1 MAAVYLC
8 DMLWI
13 KIKQRLRWTR
23 MQAAFGMGLGAHALR
38 DRPGLRVCIYHGVVP
53 APVKRINARF
63 ISTQQLDAQLGYA
76 KQHFQMISMD
86 EAFAGD
92 YDHSRLAVAV
102 TFDDGY
108 LNNLRHA
115 LPVLQK
121 HGIPATVF
129 VTAPRAAGQDI
140 LWPDLL
146 DIASAVSSQPIM
158 VEGLAFH
165 KNRKG
170 EYVDAQGQRLKGQL
184 KLRGAAFKQ
193 AMMAAFEGAR
203 FRGEAR
209 WADYWQLMD
218 ASELKALADADGI
231 TIGGHGTL
239 HHNLDGLPLDE
250 ALQDV
255 KIGLQWIEKAIGK
268 PVKAFAFP
276 DGAYTPA
283 LVDGIAALGID
294 QLLLDNYR
302 FQDQADARLLDR
314 FTIHPW
320 LPTRVLIAEM
330 LRGSYL

>member
-1 MAAVYLC
+1 MSWV
-8 DMLWI
+8 
-13 KIKQRLRWTR
+13 KIKRRLRWAR
-23 MQAAFGMGLGAHALR
+23 MQAAFAMGLGTHALR

-53 APVKRINARF
+53 APVQRINARF
-63 ISTQQLDAQLGYA
+63 ISTQQLDAQLSYV
-76 KQHFQMISMD
+76 KQHFQVISLE

-92 YDHSRLAVAV
+92 YDRSRLAVAV

-108 LNNLRHA
+108 RNNLRHA

-121 HGIPATVF
+121 HGMPATVF
-129 VTAPRAAGQDI
+129 VAAASAAGQDI

-146 DIASAVSSQPIM
+146 DVASAVSSQPIT

-170 EYVDAQGQRLKGQL
+170 EYVDAQGLRLKSQC
-184 KLRGAAFKQ
+184 KMRGPAFRQ
-193 AMMAAFEGAR
+193 AMMAAFEGAK
-203 FRGEAR
+203 FRGEAQ
-209 WADYWQLMD
+209 WADYWELMD
-218 ASELKALADADGI
+218 ASELKALADADRI

-239 HHNLDGLPLDE
+239 HHNLDVMPLDE
-250 ALQDV
+250 ALHDV
-255 KIGLQWIEKAIGK
+255 EMGLQWLAKAIGK
-268 PVKAFAFP
+268 PIKAFAFP

-283 LVDGIAALGID
+283 LVDAIAALGID

-302 FQDQADARLLDR
+302 YQDLSDARLLDR

-320 LPTRVLIAEM
+320 LPTRVLMAEM